1 LSSVKH
7 HIIASIEYFYS
18 TPPLSHTKL
27 HTHTQRAHTCAHTH
41 ARTHM
46 RAHTCTH
53 THARTHMR
61 AHTNTRTY
69 PRKQARSHADTHTH
83 LVDLIGVHQFI
94 KGREQL
100 VQVPHDLVWF
110 DLLAHGGEAHDAV
123 ECRRQIQDE

>member
-1 LSSVKH
+1 MSSVKH

-27 HTHTQRAHTCAHTH
+27 HTHTQRAHTC
-41 ARTHM
+41 
-46 RAHTCTH
+46 
-53 THARTHMR
+53 
-61 AHTNTRTY
+61 TRTY